1 MRQYSRKL
9 LITTRSDCAQ
19 GGFASQNAYF
29 SVTISCYSLDFNNL
43 QPHKILLKNMH
54 LLYANVRI
62 RNFVGFTFKY
72 LMLCMMGF
80 LCFVNLIFGIYRY
93 KCIKVIWKYKC
104 LNLLNAYFHSAPE
117 ADFCKNPVLP
127 HNRQESGIYA
137 ILSEHKSVLS
147 C

>member
-1 MRQYSRKL
+1 
-9 LITTRSDCAQ
+9 
-19 GGFASQNAYF
+19 
-29 SVTISCYSLDFNNL
+29 
-43 QPHKILLKNMH
+43 MH
-54 LLYANVRI
+54 LLYANVHI

-72 LMLCMMGF
+72 SMLCVMGF
-80 LCFVNLIFGIYRY
+80 LGFVNLMFSVYKY
-93 KCIKVIWKYKC
+93 KCIKIIWKCKC

>member
-1 MRQYSRKL
+1 
-9 LITTRSDCAQ
+9 
-19 GGFASQNAYF
+19 
-29 SVTISCYSLDFNNL
+29 
-43 QPHKILLKNMH
+43 MH

-62 RNFVGFTFKY
+62 RDFIGFTFEY

-80 LCFVNLIFGIYRY
+80 LGFANLIFSIYKY
-93 KCIKVIWKYKC
+93 KCIKVMWKYKC